1 MDELAQTTT
10 STAATA
16 AASTTAGQRSER
28 FDLKTLY
35 ETSRLL
41 SGSLDLDFVSNNLLL
56 SAMSKLLVT
65 RGYVWLHD
73 PANDGFSL
81 RASKG
86 TRNRAEFKTTAAD
99 FQVSSILTG
108 DDVPEAFAANHVQL
122 VAPILFGDRRIGLLG
137 LGGKVTRERFS
148 PQEIEFVSSLVNM
161 SSAAIENSIVVSKL
175 RASNRELDSKIQQ
188 LNTLFDLSQEFNATI
203 DRDRLIKLLTLTLMG
218 QMMVSRHVVVISREG
233 TEPGEMPEDDVEV
246 VSVRGVPEASIDEA
260 ALRGLWKLTDRYYVD
275 ASAIE
280 QSADNEP
287 AANQPAGD
295 ASIAWLRDNR
305 FALVLPVQHQGL
317 TCGVLCFGPKQTRE
331 PYSDADVDFLSA
343 LANLFIVSLQ
353 NSFLV
358 DEQIE
363 KERLEEE
370 MRLARQIQEK
380 LQPSEMPKVD
390 GLQVGMLALPSRHVA
405 GDYVDIVAL
414 DGNRILTAIGDVTGK
429 GLPASL
435 LMSNVQACLHMVL
448 PMEMTLEEATGHMNR
463 VICSNTGF
471 DKFITYF
478 HGIYHEADG
487 KFEYVNAGHNP
498 PMVLRSNDEVELLE
512 TGGLLLG
519 VMASMP
525 YDRGSIQLES
535 GDIVAMFTDGATE
548 AMNEMEEEYGE
559 ERLIEAIRQ
568 NRDLDASSL
577 IKAVVR
583 DIEAFVGGS
592 PTAFDDLTMIVMK
605 RMESASG

>member
-1 MDELAQTTT
+1 MDNIAP
-10 STAATA
+10 TAAIA
-16 AASTTAGQRSER
+16 VHGARAER

-56 SAMSKLLVT
+56 SAMSKLLAT

-73 PANDGFSL
+73 PTTGGFTL

-86 TRNRAEFKTTAAD
+86 TRNRAAFETRDED
-99 FQVSSILTG
+99 FEVTSILTG
-108 DDVPEAFAANHVQL
+108 EDVPAAFATNQVQL
-122 VAPILFGDRRIGLLG
+122 VAPILFGDRRIGLLC
-137 LGGKVTRERFS
+137 LGGKATGEGFT

-161 SSAAIENSIVVSKL
+161 SSAAIENSIIVTKL
-175 RASNRELDSKIQQ
+175 RTANRQLDGKIQQ

-203 DRDRLIKLLTLTLMG
+203 DRDRLIKLLSLTLMG
-218 QMMVSRHVVVISREG
+218 QMMVSRHVVAISREG
-233 TEPGEMPEDDVEV
+233 AARGALPEGDVEL
-246 VSVRGVPEASIDEA
+246 VSARGIPEQAVDEA
-260 ALRGLWKLTDRYYVD
+260 TLRSLWAFSDRHLVEADVNHANDELAITVD
-275 ASAIE
+275 E
-280 QSADNEP
+280 KTN
-287 AANQPAGD
+287 
-295 ASIAWLRDNR
+295 AWLRDNR
-305 FALVLPVQHQGL
+305 VALVLPVQHQGL
-317 TCGVLCFGPKQTRE
+317 TCGVLCFGHKQSNE
-331 PYSDADVDFLSA
+331 PYSEADIDFLSA

-380 LQPSEMPKVD
+380 LQPSEMPKVA
-390 GLQVGMLALPSRHVA
+390 GLQLGMIALPSRHVA
-405 GDYVDIVAL
+405 GDYVDIIAL
-414 DGNRILTAIGDVTGK
+414 EGNRVLTAIGDVTGK

-448 PMEMTLEEATGHMNR
+448 PMDMTLEEATGHMNR

-498 PMVLRSNDEVELLE
+498 PMVLRRNGDVELLE

-525 YDRGSIQLES
+525 YDRGSIHLEP

-548 AMNEMEEEYGE
+548 AMNELEEEYGE
-559 ERLIEAIRQ
+559 DRLLEAIRH
-568 NRDLDASSL
+568 NRELGASDLIS
-577 IKAVVR
+577 AVVR
-583 DIEAFVGGS
+583 DIELFVGGS
-592 PTAFDDLTMIVMK
+592 PTLFDDLTMIVMK
-605 RMESASG
+605 RV

>member
-1 MDELAQTTT
+1 MDELAP
-10 STAATA
+10 TAAVNV
-16 AASTTAGQRSER
+16 AGARAER

-56 SAMSKLLVT
+56 SAMSKLLAT
-65 RGYVWLHD
+65 RGYVWLQD
-73 PANDGFSL
+73 PTTGGFTL

-86 TRNRAEFKTTAAD
+86 TRNRAAFETRDED
-99 FQVSSILTG
+99 FAVASILTG
-108 DDVPEAFAANHVQL
+108 GEVPVAFAANQVQL
-122 VAPILFGDRRIGLLG
+122 VAPILFGDRQIGLLG
-137 LGGKVTRERFS
+137 LGGKATGEGFAR
-148 PQEIEFVSSLVNM
+148 QEIEFVSSLVNM
-161 SSAAIENSIVVSKL
+161 SSAAIENSIIVTKL
-175 RASNRELDSKIQQ
+175 RTSNRQLDGKIQQ
-188 LNTLFDLSQEFNATI
+188 LNTLFDLSQEFNSTI
-203 DRDRLIKLLTLTLMG
+203 DRDRLVKLLSLTLMG
-218 QMMVSRHVVVISREG
+218 QMMVSRHIVAISREG
-233 TEPGEMPEDDVEV
+233 VVPGVLPDDDVEL
-246 VSVRGVPEASIDEA
+246 VSARGFAEHAVDEA
-260 ALRGLWKLTDRYYVD
+260 TLGRLWAFTDRHLVEAEPDQSNDGSASKVD
-275 ASAIE
+275 E
-280 QSADNEP
+280 KTT
-287 AANQPAGD
+287 
-295 ASIAWLRDNR
+295 AWLRDNR
-305 FALVLPVQHQGL
+305 IALVLPVQHQGL
-317 TCGVLCFGPKQTRE
+317 TRGVLCFGDKQTRE
-331 PYSDADVDFLSA
+331 PYSEADVDFLSA

-380 LQPSEMPKVD
+380 LQPSEMPEAA
-390 GLQVGMLALPSRHVA
+390 GLQLGMIALPSRHVA

-414 DGNRILTAIGDVTGK
+414 EGNRVLLAIGDVTGK

-448 PMEMTLEEATGHMNR
+448 PMDMNLEEATGHINR

-498 PMVLRSNDEVELLE
+498 PMVLRNNGSVELLE

-525 YDRGSIQLES
+525 YDRGSILLEP
-535 GDIVAMFTDGATE
+535 GDIVTMFTDGATE
-548 AMNEMEEEYGE
+548 AMNELEEEYGE
-559 ERLIEAIRQ
+559 DRLLEAIRQ
-568 NRDLDASSL
+568 NRELEASEL
-577 IKAVVR
+577 IRAVVH
-583 DIEAFVGGS
+583 DIELFVGGS

-605 RMESASG
+605 RV